1 MRESFN
7 IASSKIVTSEGMT
20 CTNRTIM
27 RMPRHIVYRN
37 GRGRRR
43 ENESRRDRF
52 P

>member
-43 ENESRRDRF
+43 ENELRRDRF
-52 P
+52 L